1 MRIEPLYKHRTS
13 YQVSTCELTDLHVYY
28 TMAFNGINNP
38 MLYFYSFS
46 TLFAGAGAENA
57 PLAPA
62 KTISRS

>member
-1 MRIEPLYKHRTS
+1 
-13 YQVSTCELTDLHVYY
+13 
-28 TMAFNGINNP
+28 MAFNGINNP